1 MRERGDTEPRVTD
14 ADVLTFVSHHLS
26 GDVYQG
32 TLLLRDHLPSLFVP
46 VHENELMDPV
56 GCVSF
61 PHNPLLEQAFLLNVV
76 HNLCRQAKS
85 GVG

>member
-1 MRERGDTEPRVTD
+1 M
-14 ADVLTFVSHHLS
+14 
-26 GDVYQG
+26 Y
-32 TLLLRDHLPSLFVP
+32 
-46 VHENELMDPV
+46 ENELMDPV

-76 HNLCRQAKS
+76 HNLGRQAKS